1 MAEILSYSEIEQ
13 RYPSE
18 WVLIGQ
24 PQTDE
29 VHRVIGGTVVFHS
42 KDRDEVDRHA
52 LTLPV
57 PRYCAIR
64 YTGPIPAPGTTII
77 L

>member
-1 MAEILSYSEIEQ
+1 MSDVLTYPEIEQ

-18 WVLIGQ
+18 WVLIDQ

-29 VHRVIGGTVVFHS
+29 FNRLIGGTVVYHS
-42 KDRDEVDRHA
+42 KDRDEVYRHA

-57 PRYCAIR
+57 PRYFAVR
-64 YTGPIPAPGTTII
+64 YTGPIPAPGTT
-77 L
+77 LML